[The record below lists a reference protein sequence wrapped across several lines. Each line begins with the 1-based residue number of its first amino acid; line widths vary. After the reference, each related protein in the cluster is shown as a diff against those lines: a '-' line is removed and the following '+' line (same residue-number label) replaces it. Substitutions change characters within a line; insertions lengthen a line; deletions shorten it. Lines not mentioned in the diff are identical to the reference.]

1 MSKRFVTHDTMVIER
16 TYAASPARVFAA
28 WADESAK
35 AVWMLGSEDD
45 FVPEGYRLDFRV
57 GGSEWIRGEA
67 AGDVYTYDARYDDIV
82 ENERIVFSYYMLR
95 DDVPLSSSVTSV
107 EFRADGADTAKTHL
121 VLTEHGMYLDG
132 EDKPALRLEGIS
144 AQLDA
149 LTGWLAKNGSA

>member
-1 MSKRFVTHDTMVIER
+1 MTKRFVTHDTMVIER
-16 TYAASPARVFAA
+16 TYPATPERVFAA
-28 WADESAK
+28 WADQAAK

-45 FVPEGYRLDFRV
+45 FDPQGYRLDFRV

-95 DDVPLSSSVTSV
+95 DEVPLSSSVTSV
-107 EFRADGADTAKTHL
+107 EFRAEGDGTHL

-132 EDKPALRLEGIS
+132 EDKPELRFEGVS
-144 AQLDA
+144 GQLDA
-149 LTGWLAKNGSA
+149 LTRWLEKNGSAQ